1 MNIERMER
9 LYNYVFSTKP
19 DSEER
24 EQRLNELSETD
35 REQLLDYWS
44 GCLSG
49 RIKRAEEREERIMD
63 TTNMSYEEW
72 RRLDKQ
78 VQTMS
83 KGASARM
90 LKFEIAHPT
99 TAQRYMQRSLDDER
113 KRNEIMQIKD
123 QAERHKA
130 IAENIKLF

>member
-1 MNIERMER
+1 MNLERMGR

-35 REQLLDYWS
+35 REQLWDYWS

-49 RIKRAEEREERIMD
+49 RIKRAEESEDKNMD

-72 RRLDKQ
+72 KRLNKE
-78 VQTMS
+78 VQS
-83 KGASARM
+83 RSRGAGAKM
-90 LKFEIAHPT
+90 MKFEVAHPT
-99 TAQRYMQRSLDDER
+99 TAQRYMQKSLDDEK
-113 KRNEIMQIKD
+113 KRSEIMSIKD
-123 QAERHKA
+123 QHERWAA
-130 IAENIKLF
+130 IQRNIDIF

>member
-49 RIKRAEEREERIMD
+49 RIKRAEESEDKDMD

-72 RRLDKQ
+72 KRLNKE
-78 VQTMS
+78 VQS
-83 KGASARM
+83 RSRGAAAKM
-90 LKFEIAHPT
+90 MKFEAAHPT
-99 TAQRYMQRSLDDER
+99 TAQIYTQKSLDDAQR
-113 KRNEIMQIKD
+113 RSEIMSIKD
-123 QAERHKA
+123 QHERWAA
-130 IAENIKLF
+130 IQRNIDIF